1 MLRSQGLR
9 RLCVLSFAV
18 LAASTAF
25 AQVKVGIMN
34 TQAALVETAE
44 IKKAQAELEAK
55 FKPRQE
61 QMAKLQ
67 KELET
72 IQQQLQ
78 TLGDKLTPQAQSD
91 LTTQGQRKQR
101 DLQRLT
107 EDMQA
112 DVERERTDILTKSGD
127 RMQQIV
133 AKLAEE
139 KGLDLVVDVS
149 NAVYFKPALEI
160 TKEATAAYDKAYPVK
175 K

>member
-9 RLCVLSFAV
+9 GLCVLSFAV

-25 AQVKVGIMN
+25 AQAKVAVLN
-34 TQAALVETAE
+34 TQAALLETAE
-44 IKKAQAELEAK
+44 IKKAQADMEAK

-91 LTTQGQRKQR
+91 LTTQSQRKQR
-101 DLQRLT
+101 DFQRMD
-107 EDMQA
+107 EDMRA
-112 DVERERTDILTKSGD
+112 DVERERNDILTKSGD
-127 RMQQIV
+127 RMQLV
-133 AKLAEE
+133 VNKLAEE
-139 KGLDLVVDVS
+139 KGLDLVIDAS
-149 NAVYFKPALEI
+149 NTAYFKPALEI
-160 TKEATAAYDKAYPVK
+160 TKDATAAYDKAYPVK